1 MSLPLRIALST
12 LRRRVEHRFG
22 SHPSQVAELHLP
34 SGPGPHPVVVVLHGG
49 YWQARYGKL
58 ITRPICRNLASR
70 GWAAW
75 NLEYRRLGEGGGWPA
90 TFEDVAAGIDHLAAL
105 DDPRLDLN
113 WVTVMG
119 HSAGGQLALWAG
131 ARPALPEG
139 APGAAPR
146 IRAGRVVAMG
156 AICNL
161 RHAGRA
167 AHLLAGG
174 APEQVPDRWEQA
186 DPMEQLPLEVP
197 VLLVHAVDDQTVSV
211 EQSRAYAAA
220 AVERGGRVTL
230 VTPATG
236 GHRAPIYPV
245 TSAWRSAVEW
255 LEESG
260 SQASSGTSLSG
271 WPEILRG
278 DAERILPGEY
288 PGS

>member
-1 MSLPLRIALST
+1 MSLALRIALSS
-12 LRRRVEHRFG
+12 LRRPVEHHYG

-34 SGPGPHPVVVVLHGG
+34 VGPGPHPVVVVLHGG

-105 DDPRLDLN
+105 DDLRLDLDR
-113 WVTVMG
+113 VTVMG

-131 ARPALPEG
+131 ARSTLPEG

-146 IRAGRVVAMG
+146 VPARRVVAMA

-161 RHAGRA
+161 RHAGRVS
-167 AHLLAGG
+167 HRLMGG
-174 APEQVPDRWEQA
+174 APDEFAERWAQA
-186 DPMEQLPLEVP
+186 DPMEQLPLGVP
-197 VLLVHAVDDQTVSV
+197 ILLVHPVDDQTVSV

-220 AVERGGRVTL
+220 SSQRGGRVTL
-230 VTPATG
+230 
-236 GHRAPIYPV
+236 
-245 TSAWRSAVEW
+245 
-255 LEESG
+255 
-260 SQASSGTSLSG
+260 
-271 WPEILRG
+271 
-278 DAERILPGEY
+278 
-288 PGS
+288 